1 MAAPP
6 KTNSTFWSPTRV
18 AISALATITTLL
30 LVARHP
36 EAVGQA
42 PDTPRDGLFITVAN
56 PITDVAV
63 KQIDSKIRSGLKRQ
77 NRPVTTVVFDFTP
90 GGQPVGTLDV
100 YAAMRL
106 RTYIKEL
113 RQQNPKLHTVAFV
126 HGEVTNHTVLPVFAC
141 HELVMSP
148 TAKIGDVMRGE
159 KQPLSPEARQAYDE
173 VAQQAPGKESLIRK
187 MIDRDL
193 VVYRVQ
199 LKDNSVRYIAKDKLK
214 EAAARLGP
222 LTKDEEIPEGLG
234 PGVANTLFDSKR
246 ASAYGLCR
254 PSLYST
260 RQEVARAYNLTTR
273 SLREVAL
280 PADQTPVVWRIDLSG
295 TVNKARLDSLERRLK
310 MAVGRGA
317 NLIFLYLDCEGGET
331 VDVAT
336 TAKML
341 TNLRDIPEGPR
352 TMTVAYVPPK
362 RSLGAATFLALGCD
376 EIVMSKD
383 AVLGDFDYLKDA
395 EGRRQATRDML
406 EALAEQQ
413 GYPRALFRATLEP
426 GLVLVRAQR
435 AGDPSF
441 YQLMTREE
449 VDRSGG
455 AWLDTKATL
464 RANEG
469 ELLKINADLARQ
481 WDVAAHADVE
491 TAEGLYNL
499 YQIEPSRVRVSRDDW
514 LDKVAEFFRDDIVK
528 VFLIMLGIAGLILE
542 LKMPGIGI
550 PGIIAAL
557 CFVLFFWAHSFVG
570 QFTLLAVLLFVLG
583 LVLIGL
589 EIFVL
594 PGFGV
599 TGISGIALVV
609 ASLVLVTLERMPET
623 TSDWLSV
630 GATVTT
636 LGISLVAAII
646 GACILAWYLPH
657 IPLASRLVLN
667 PPTEGEGGYDQD
679 ALGGKPEHAQA
690 LLGAIGVAA
699 TTLRPAGKA
708 RFGDEFL
715 DVIAEGDYVNPGSRV
730 QVIEIEGN
738 RIVVKEV

>member
-6 KTNSTFWSPTRV
+6 MNSSPLWSPTRV
-18 AISALATITTLL
+18 VVAALATTLALL
-30 LVARHP
+30 LVVPHP
-36 EAVGQA
+36 QAAGQA
-42 PDTPRDGLFITVAN
+42 PDVPRDGLFVSVAN

-63 KQIDSKIRSGLKRQ
+63 KQIEHKIRAGLKRQ
-77 NRPVTTVVFDFTP
+77 SRPITTVVFDFTP
-90 GGQPVGTLDV
+90 NGQPVGTSDV

-106 RTYIKEL
+106 RSYIRTL
-113 RQQNPKLHTVAFV
+113 RQQNPNLQTVAFV
-126 HGEVTNHTVLPVFAC
+126 HAEVSKHTVLPVFAC

-148 TAKIGDVMRGE
+148 EAKIGDVMRGE
-159 KQPLSPEARQAYDE
+159 EHRLAPEAARAYEE

-187 MIDRDL
+187 MLDRSL
-193 VVYRVQ
+193 VVRRVK
-199 LKDNSVRYIAKDKLK
+199 LKDNSVRYIAEDKLK
-214 EAAARLGP
+214 EAAAKLGP
-222 LTKDEEIPEGLG
+222 LSVEADIPEGLG
-234 PGVANTLFDSKR
+234 PGATNTLFDSKR

-254 PSLYST
+254 PSLYGS
-260 RQEVARAYNLTTR
+260 RQEVARAYNLSTR
-273 SLREVAL
+273 SLREVML

-295 TVNKARLDSLERRLK
+295 TVNRARLDSLERRLRA
-310 MAVGRGA
+310 AVGRGA

-341 TNLRDIPEGPR
+341 TNLRDNPEGPR

-376 EIVMSKD
+376 EIVMAKD
-383 AVLGDFDYLKDA
+383 AVLGDFEYLKNA
-395 EGRRQATRDML
+395 GAKLEATRDML
-406 EALAEQQ
+406 EALADQQ
-413 GYPRALFRATLEP
+413 GYPKALFRATLEP
-426 GLVLVRAQR
+426 GLVLVRAQK

-455 AWLDTKATL
+455 TWLATGATL

-469 ELLKINADLARQ
+469 ELLKVNADLARQ
-481 WDVAAHADVE
+481 WDVAAHTGVE
-491 TAEGLYNL
+491 TVDGLYNL
-499 YQIEPSRVRVSRDDW
+499 YQAEPARVRVSRDDW

-542 LKMPGIGI
+542 LKMPGIGV
-550 PGIIAAL
+550 PGIVAAL

-570 QFTLLAVLLFVLG
+570 QFTLLAVLLFILG

-623 TSDWLSV
+623 SEDWWNV

-657 IPLASRLVLN
+657 IPIASRLVLK
-667 PPTEGEGGYDQD
+667 PPAESESGYDQD
-679 ALGGKPEHAQA
+679 ALGGKPEQAQA

>member
-1 MAAPP
+1 MAAFPMNNP
-6 KTNSTFWSPTRV
+6 RV
-18 AISALATITTLL
+18 LAAALV
-30 LVARHP
+30 LVLAAPAPR
-36 EAVGQA
+36 AVAQPA
-42 PDTPRDGLFITVAN
+42 DVPRDGLFVTVPN
-56 PITDVAV
+56 PIDDVAV
-63 KQIDSKIRSGLKRQ
+63 KQIDNKVRGGLKRQ
-77 NRPVTTVVFDFTP
+77 SRPITTVVFDFNP
-90 GGQPVGTLDV
+90 NGQPVGTSKV
-100 YAAMRL
+100 YAALELADYIRRL
-106 RTYIKEL
+106 R
-113 RQQNPKLHTVAFV
+113 QDHPKLHTVAFV

-148 TAKIGDVMRGE
+148 GAKIGDVMRGE
-159 KQPLSPEARQAYDE
+159 KQPLTPAGRQAYEDLARQ
-173 VAQQAPGKESLIRK
+173 VPAKGDLIRK
-187 MIDRDL
+187 MLDRGL
-193 VVYRVQ
+193 TVRKVT
-199 LKDNSVRYIAKDKLK
+199 LKDNSVRYIAEDRLK
-214 EAAARLGP
+214 QAEKELGP
-222 LTKDEEIPEGLG
+222 LSIEPGVPDGLG
-234 PGVANTLFDSKR
+234 PGTTNTVFDSKR
-246 ASAYGLCR
+246 AAAYGLCR
-254 PSLYST
+254 PSLYGT

-273 SLREVAL
+273 SLREVTL
-280 PADQTPVVWRIDLSG
+280 PADKTPVVWRIDLAG

-310 MAVGRGA
+310 AAVGRGA

-336 TAKML
+336 TARML
-341 TNLRDIPEGPR
+341 TNLRDNAQGPR

-362 RSLGAATFLALGCD
+362 RALGAATFLALGCD

-383 AVLGDFDYLKDA
+383 AVLGDFEYLKNA
-395 EGRRQATRDML
+395 GAKLKATADML
-406 EALAEQQ
+406 TALAEQQ

-426 GLVLVRAQR
+426 GVVLVRAQK

-441 YQLMTREE
+441 YQLMTVEE
-449 VDRSGG
+449 VENSGG
-455 AWLDTKATL
+455 AWLPTGGKVQA
-464 RANEG
+464 AEG
-469 ELLKINADLARQ
+469 DLLKINAKLARE
-481 WDVAAHADVE
+481 WDVAAHTNVE
-491 TAEGLYNL
+491 TVEALYNL
-499 YQIEPSRVRVSRDDW
+499 YQVDPGRARVSRDDW

-550 PGIIAAL
+550 PGIVAAI
-557 CFVLFFWAHSFVG
+557 CFILFFWAHSFVG

-623 TSDWLSV
+623 SEDWLNV

-636 LGISLVAAII
+636 MGISLVAAIV
-646 GACILAWYLPH
+646 GACVLAWYLPH
-657 IPLASRLVLN
+657 IPFANRLVLQ
-667 PPTEGEGGYDQD
+667 PPAESESGYDQD
-679 ALGGKPEHAQA
+679 ALGGRPEHAQA

-715 DVIAEGDYVNPGSRV
+715 DVVAEGDYVNPGSRV